1 MKISLHAVVILSLT
15 FANYGFSEPNQPQ
28 PVPDIAKAKQ
38 FAKSELKIEE
48 IRASKTPD
56 WAAVSAQYKLMLPVV
71 KYIDEKCKLDYD
83 KQMQD
88 ALKNCAAGSDVET
101 NDETIGKGLQHINVL
116 AIRQELDMMSADPNN
131 IKPSAQRVAAYF
143 EGIRPTFVRRD
154 KGFFEGKKTLEA
166 AADEALKELSKASKT
181 SLLTASRNLD
191 DVIAKTYALSVLY
204 EVQEIE
210 KKRSSDVAFCNGKRV
225 EAKIFYRVLQ
235 QRIEKRSPKIN
246 ETIVNILNGG
256 FGGMNSMLL
265 EKELV
270 AGLRL
275 KLR

>member
-1 MKISLHAVVILSLT
+1 MKISLYAAVILSLA
-15 FANYGFSEPNQPQ
+15 FANYCFST
-28 PVPDIAKAKQ
+28 PDLSMAKQ

-56 WAAVSAQYKLMLPVV
+56 WAAVSAQYELMLPVV

-83 KQMQD
+83 KQLRD
-88 ALKNCAAGSDVET
+88 ALKNCAAGSDIET

-116 AIRQELDMMSADPNN
+116 AIRQQLDLMSADSNN
-131 IKPSAQRVAAYF
+131 IKSGVKLIAAYF

-166 AADEALKELSKASKT
+166 AADDALKQLSKADKT
-181 SLLTASRNLD
+181 SLLAASRDLE
-191 DVIAKTYALSVLY
+191 DVIARTYALSMLY

-210 KKRSSDVAFCNGKRV
+210 KKRSSDPEFCNGKRV
-225 EAKIFYRVLQ
+225 EAKMFYRVIQ
-235 QRIEKRSPKIN
+235 QRIEKRSSKIN

-256 FGGMNSMLL
+256 FGGMNSLFL
-265 EKELV
+265 EKELA
-270 AGLRL
+270 AGLGL